1 MTRLNISKAAHLLAL
16 VLSVFGLARAVSAQ
30 KTKIEGTIK
39 ARRGEVMILTTSA
52 SPSVSVYLTD
62 STQVGQVQGVFQA
75 RRKEMSMA
83 ALIPGLAVKVEG
95 TYNDQNQLVANSV
108 SFKGND
114 LEDAEKI
121 EAGMHET
128 KLQVQQT
135 QEEMEKQNAALKQ
148 QQAQLTEHQAQI
160 AAN

>member
-83 ALIPGLAVKVEG
+83 ALIPGLQVKVEG
-95 TYNDQNQLVANSV
+95 TFNDQKQLEAKSV
-108 SFKGND
+108 SFTGND
-114 LEDAEKI
+114 LEQAEAI
-121 EAGMHET
+121 QTGMHET
-128 KLQVQQT
+128 KVQAQQNT
-135 QEEMEKQNAALKQ
+135 EQLEKQNAANK
-148 QQAQLTEHQAQI
+148 AEI
-160 AAN
+160 AA